1 MRSSADWG
9 VCVCIDDCVKRCG
22 ELFRFLCP
30 LLRTP
35 QRHIIVPGPGF
46 DCYEIGSE
54 SRRGELCRDVF
65 RFCILISGFYFS
77 LQRVWAFRVP
87 SRKIFHRA
95 FNPFPRE
102 AKLSHKS
109 SLPRSTTQSTF
120 PVFLEG
126 TFGGGALN
134 EMILRPVSFINYG
147 KERIFYQTSEWCYF
161 LLLFGGWRDAFL
173 LCQQQQQQI
182 RKTMIAP

>member
-1 MRSSADWG
+1 MRSSTDWG

-35 QRHIIVPGPGF
+35 QGHIIVPGPGF

-102 AKLSHKS
+102 AKHCHKS
-109 SLPRSTTQSTF
+109 NIPRSTTQSTF

-134 EMILRPVSFINYG
+134 EMLLRRFRLLIMGRNGSFTKPANDA
-147 KERIFYQTSEWCYF
+147 IFCCCLGAEGM
-161 LLLFGGWRDAFL
+161 LFFFANNNNNRSARQW
-173 LCQQQQQQI
+173 
-182 RKTMIAP
+182 